1 MSVDPSGVSVSLTPL
16 TTAAAA
22 VPVPELPVPLLQKV
36 ADLSGS
42 IHHGV
47 DLVRHAPA
55 LAAVAQ
61 TLAETGAA
69 RRDLVLRAAH
79 YAVNRF
85 VPDEERAA
93 AHDLVTAV
101 LPATLSAV
109 VDVARGRVTI
119 GAAVQAAAVEAI
131 SSPEGQRAAVGLLTQ
146 CLACLFPPRPGAPSS
161 Q

>member
-1 MSVDPSGVSVSLTPL
+1 MSIDPSGVSLTLTPS
-16 TTAAAA
+16 
-22 VPVPELPVPLLQKV
+22 PELPAPLLQKV

-47 DLVRHAPA
+47 DLIRHAPA

-79 YAVNRF
+79 YAVDCF
-85 VPDEERAA
+85 VPAEERGT

-101 LPATLSAV
+101 LPATLTAV

-131 SSPEGQRAAVGLLTQ
+131 SSPEGQRAAANLLTQ
-146 CLACLFPPRPGAPSS
+146 CLGCLLAPRTAAPSS